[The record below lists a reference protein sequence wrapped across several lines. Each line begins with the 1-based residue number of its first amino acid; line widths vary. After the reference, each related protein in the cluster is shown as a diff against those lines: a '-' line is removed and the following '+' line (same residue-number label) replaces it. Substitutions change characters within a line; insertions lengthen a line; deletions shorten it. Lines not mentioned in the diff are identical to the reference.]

1 MAQSWHDL
9 LFAHWPVDAAELQLL
24 LPPQLQIDALLVPDS
39 TQLFLRPL
47 SRACPLG
54 YSLGIRCGNRLFV
67 ARGNCQDLPKD
78 REDSLHMSS
87 YRLLAFFLGC
97 LFFFPLPPR

>member
-1 MAQSWHDL
+1 MKAAPQEVAHRPWPLPVGPWVMAQSWHDL

-67 ARGNCQDLPKD
+67 ARGN
-78 REDSLHMSS
+78 
-87 YRLLAFFLGC
+87 
-97 LFFFPLPPR
+97 